1 MLGQCVPAWGKT
13 KNRIN
18 YRPVRRINKPVLKLV
33 ERTCLN
39 NQGETMKAL
48 AFSTRFVRPALRS
61 ITFCFSVVLISS
73 MTMVKLAHASGV
85 VSSSQN
91 WATSLSGIGAFC
103 LLPSLSASVACYA
116 QFATQN
122 PNTYYVDG
130 YCHTPIST
138 VLTSATTAI
147 YTFSQTRY
155 PDCGSPYSH
164 TKFFQ
169 VFSITCPLNSTPTGT
184 TCTCNDGYAP
194 DPAGTSCVPVPVVT
208 CAAPSV
214 PDGAGGCACNP
225 PNRIN
230 SIGECTACPVDPL
243 PKPSFPGDT
252 EAACT
257 ASLEKGNGADI
268 DKACRPL
275 DTRWT
280 EPSGGQLQCLADKI
294 HMLGL
299 AYTKPTATIRTVAYQ
314 QHLVDVWNKSI
325 EIENKDMTPEQEQTC
340 TTVIA
345 NVDREMSQHGLDAP
359 PSKKNSKAPH
369 VLGIAIDIPRVV
381 KDAMIAQVSNTTTV
395 VPVNCFL
402 NFCMSLPVHIKDV
415 QDYINSDIL
424 NPPACNLRWGG
435 RFDPYDP
442 VHLQLF

>member
-1 MLGQCVPAWGKT
+1 MDTPAFDAKD
-13 KNRIN
+13 
-18 YRPVRRINKPVLKLV
+18 L
-33 ERTCLN
+33 
-39 NQGETMKAL
+39 
-48 AFSTRFVRPALRS
+48 FSPALRS
-61 ITFCFSVVLISS
+61 IVFCFSIIVISL
-73 MTMVKLAHASGV
+73 MTMLKPAHASG
-85 VSSSQN
+85 
-91 WATSLSGIGAFC
+91 TLSTP
-103 LLPSLSASVACYA
+103 PSLQYSVSWWVTSTAVSFGYY
-116 QFATQN
+116 
-122 PNTYYVDG
+122 TYTS
-130 YCHTPIST
+130 TPISC
-138 VLTSATTAI
+138 SASSIAGLEPCVAAVAGGPVGF
-147 YTFSQTRY
+147 YTYDGNYTGGNPGGFT
-155 PDCGSPYSH
+155 DAVASH
-164 TKFFQ
+164 
-169 VFSITCPLNSTPTGT
+169 IGCPANSTGT
-184 TCTCNDGYAP
+184 VTCTCNDPYMP
-194 DPAGTSCVPVPVVT
+194 DSTATSCVPVPVVT

-243 PKPSFPGDT
+243 PKPPFPGDT

-340 TTVIA
+340 ATVIA

-402 NFCMSLPVHIKDV
+402 NFCMSLPVYIKDV